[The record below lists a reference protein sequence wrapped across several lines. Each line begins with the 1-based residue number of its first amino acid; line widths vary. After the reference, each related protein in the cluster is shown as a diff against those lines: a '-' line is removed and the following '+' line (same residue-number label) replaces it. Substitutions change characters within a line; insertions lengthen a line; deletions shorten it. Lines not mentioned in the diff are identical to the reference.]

1 MLFGCSI
8 TNFGKLS
15 RGQPRL
21 PNFNHCF
28 SISFL
33 PKSHQFQV
41 FSTCRSSE
49 MENTLTR
56 CLSLYIYQF
65 RPEGH
70 QFQSGGLVA
79 AQSSKDRVCFV
90 QIASINLK
98 VGIEIKHSQV
108 LLIRPKSY
116 FHTKKAFCT
125 RKKFCR
131 GERVL
136 FGDLSLHRSKSFV
149 TSMNLFF
156 TVMFLATLLQIYLY
170 NILL

>member
-8 TNFGKLS
+8 TNFGKSL

-28 SISFL
+28 SISL
-33 PKSHQFQV
+33 PRSHQ
-41 FSTCRSSE
+41 
-49 MENTLTR
+49 L
-56 CLSLYIYQF
+56 
-65 RPEGH
+65 
-70 QFQSGGLVA
+70 QSAGFVA

-90 QIASINLK
+90 QIASINLR
-98 VGIEIKHSQV
+98 VGVEIKHSQV

-116 FHTKKAFCT
+116 FHIKKAFCT
-125 RKKFCR
+125 RKNFCS
-131 GERVL
+131 GERAL

-156 TVMFLATLLQIYLY
+156 TVMFLATLLQIYC

>member
-1 MLFGCSI
+1 MFI
-8 TNFGKLS
+8 TVYLS
-15 RGQPRL
+15 V
-21 PNFNHCF
+21 
-28 SISFL
+28 SA
-33 PKSHQFQV
+33 
-41 FSTCRSSE
+41 
-49 MENTLTR
+49 
-56 CLSLYIYQF
+56 
-65 RPEGH
+65 EGH

-98 VGIEIKHSQV
+98 MGIEIKHSQV

-131 GERVL
+131 GERAL